1 MNAPIGPR
9 SIWKLFSRL
18 FLTGLL
24 TVLPIAVTL
33 AVLVWFAV
41 TLEAVLGG
49 LIQWLLPE
57 GLYVAGLGFLAGLGL
72 VLLIGAMMSSWIVR
86 RLFGSFEAAFL
97 RLPVL
102 KVLYGAVKDV
112 IAMFSPNKE
121 RHFASVVAFNW
132 PGTNVRMIGF
142 VTRESTTDLPSDLGS
157 ADVVA
162 VYFPMSYQIGG
173 YMLLLPRDQLE
184 KIDMPVHEAL
194 RFSLTAGVSR
204 GGPASPPSPVPPQS
218 HATTDA

>member
-1 MNAPIGPR
+1 MKARIEAR

-18 FLTGLL
+18 FLTGLF

-33 AVLVWFAV
+33 AVLAWFAV

-49 LIQWLLPE
+49 LLQWLLPE
-57 GLYVAGLGFLAGLGL
+57 GWYVAGLGFVAGLL
-72 VLLIGAMMSSWIVR
+72 MVLLVGAMMSTWLVQ

-121 RHFASVVAFNW
+121 RHFASVVAYNW
-132 PGTNVRMIGF
+132 PGTDVRMIGF
-142 VTRESTTDLPSDLGS
+142 VTRESTTDLPSDLGA

-173 YMLLLPRDQLE
+173 YMLLLPRKHLE
-184 KIDMPVHEAL
+184 EIDMPIHEAL

-204 GGPASPPSPVPPQS
+204 GGAANPRSPAAPQ
-218 HATTDA
+218 